1 VIVDVHQELTGRRG
15 DYPMLARTTYLA
27 NHMLGAMHRE
37 ARQRLADYAGLWE
50 TQGVLAWD
58 SWQAELHRVADLVG
72 ATVGA
77 PAGTT
82 VLRQNVAD
90 LVGAFASCLDLSG
103 RRNRIVYADEV
114 EWPGSHYLWREQAR
128 VGADVV
134 TVPISHDG
142 GITLDEQRL
151 VDAIDGR
158 TALVYISAVLF
169 RTSTIVEVKPI
180 VEKAHAA
187 GAFVLLDAYQ
197 AAGTLPLDVASL
209 DVDACVGGAMKYLCG
224 GPGAGWMYVAPR
236 LAQMLRPSQVGWFGH
251 ARPFEF
257 DFADIDYAPGVQ
269 RFAGGTPGVAAA
281 YAAGPGAQA
290 LLDVGVRRV
299 RERSVSLTQPLVE
312 AALDRGWRVNSPL
325 DPARR
330 GGHVSIDPGE
340 SQRVLDTLIAQGF
353 ALDFRP
359 GLGLRVGP
367 HFFTEAAEIESLVE
381 AVAATAPPVRTL
393 RAQN

>member
-1 VIVDVHQELTGRRG
+1 
-15 DYPMLARTTYLA
+15 
-27 NHMLGAMHRE
+27 
-37 ARQRLADYAGLWE
+37 
-50 TQGVLAWD
+50 
-58 SWQAELHRVADLVG
+58 
-72 ATVGA
+72 
-77 PAGTT
+77 
-82 VLRQNVAD
+82 
-90 LVGAFASCLDLSG
+90 
-103 RRNRIVYADEV
+103 
-114 EWPGSHYLWREQAR
+114 
-128 VGADVV
+128 
-134 TVPISHDG
+134 
-142 GITLDEQRL
+142 
-151 VDAIDGR
+151 
-158 TALVYISAVLF
+158 
-169 RTSTIVEVKPI
+169 

-251 ARPFEF
+251 ARPFDF

>member
-1 VIVDVHQELTGRRG
+1 VIADVHRELTARRA
-15 DYPMLARTTYLA
+15 DYPMLAGTTYLA
-27 NHMLGAMHRE
+27 NHALGAMHRDVP
-37 ARQRLADYAGLWE
+37 QRLADYAELWA
-50 TQGVLAWD
+50 TRGALAWD
-58 SWQAELHRVADLVG
+58 TWQPELHRVADLVG

-82 VLRQNVAD
+82 VLRQSVAD

-134 TVPISHDG
+134 SVPISNDG

-158 TALVYISAVLF
+158 TALVYVSAVLF
-169 RTSTIVEVKPI
+169 RTSTIIDVAPI
-180 VEKAHAA
+180 VAKAHAA
-187 GAFVLLDAYQ
+187 GAFVVLDAYQ
-197 AAGTLPLDVASL
+197 AAGTLPLDVVAL
-209 DVDACVGGAMKYLCG
+209 DVDACVGGSMKYLCG

-236 LAQMLRPSQVGWFGH
+236 LSEVLRPSQVGWFGH
-251 ARPFEF
+251 AHPFEF
-257 DFADIDYAPGVQ
+257 AFADIDYAEGVQ
-269 RFAGGTPGVAAA
+269 RFAGGTPGVPAA
-281 YAAGPGAQA
+281 YAAGPGASA
-290 LLDVGVRRV
+290 LLEVGLAQV

-312 AALDRGWRVNSPL
+312 AALERGWQVNSPV

-330 GGHVSIDPGE
+330 GGHVSIDPGDSE
-340 SQRVLDTLIAQGF
+340 RVCDTLIAQGI
-353 ALDFRP
+353 AVDHLP
-359 GLGLRVGP
+359 GVGLRAGP
-367 HFFTEAAEIESLVE
+367 HFFTEAAEVE
-381 AVAATAPPVRTL
+381 AFLAAVAAAAPTPRTL